1 MIAPY
6 LADADTTS
14 GHGDV
19 FYRSTDDSTL
29 LEQVSNILTRNF
41 ASLQAEDTIVNFLFI
56 ATWHGIRPSGG
67 PANIV
72 SEKYMDLR

>member
-6 LADADTTS
+6 LADADTIS

-19 FYRSTDDSTL
+19 FYRSTNDSTL
-29 LEQVSNILTRNF
+29 LEQVANVTTTSF
-41 ASLQAEDTIVNFLFI
+41 ASLQAEDTIISSLFI
-56 ATWHGIRPSGG
+56 ATWHRIRPNGG

-72 SEKYMDLR
+72 SEKYMVLG